1 MKTRQDTETT
11 MSRPQHAQR
20 PTGRRAA
27 WGWRLAKGTGH
38 GAARGFLRFWPL
50 WERFTLWL
58 WKVQPVPSAPH
69 GLFQVSIRSYWG
81 RPLVLPDG
89 TSVASGDPIMELH
102 LVNWRL
108 AAAQGD
114 QPPLALLKKIRE
126 DMAAIAQGFQ
136 QQRYPSSVRA
146 LYGVTILAA
155 ATPRLGFTLRPRP
168 LNLHGRLERFF
179 LKGLLALYNADGL
192 ARLEH
197 GSARRDLRPQEV
209 WMSVDTLLERY
220 GAQPSR

>member
-1 MKTRQDTETT
+1 MKAQQETETFQR
-11 MSRPQHAQR
+11 RPQ
-20 PTGRRAA
+20 PTQQPSGRRVA
-27 WGWRLAKGTGH
+27 WGWRLAKGTGR

-58 WKVQPVPSAPH
+58 WKVQPVPNAPH
-69 GLFQVSIRSYWG
+69 GLFQVSIHPYKG
-81 RPLVLPDG
+81 RPIVLPDG
-89 TSVASGDPIMELH
+89 ASVASGDPIMELH

-108 AAAQGD
+108 VDAYPAG
-114 QPPLALLKKIRE
+114 QPLFLLKEIRE
-126 DMAAIAQGFQ
+126 DLAAIAQGFQ
-136 QQRYPSSVRA
+136 EQRYPLSVRA

-192 ARLEH
+192 ARLER

-209 WMSVDTLLERY
+209 WMSLGTLLERY
-220 GAQPSR
+220 GNQPSR